1 MRYEEI
7 KDGKGSDFKRLTGV
21 KQETFKKML
30 AVLEQELPS
39 LGRPPKLSRADQLL
53 MTLMYWREYRTQF
66 HIAGS
71 YGISEA
77 TVCRT
82 INKIEDALVRSG
94 EFRLPGK
101 KVLQPSDTII
111 EVVLVDV
118 SEPPIERPKKS
129 KNGTTAVKRSDTLRR
144 HRWSSTRKPGRSSP
158 QLLPMAAPM
167 IFACSKR
174 VRLSWLFKYF
184 AWQMRATRV

>member
-7 KDGKGSDFKRLTGV
+7 KEWKDTGFKRLTGV
-21 KQETFKKML
+21 KHETFNQML
-30 AVLEQELPS
+30 RVLDRELPS
-39 LGRPPKLSRADQLL
+39 FGRPPKLSRADQLL

-82 INKIEDALVRSG
+82 INKVEEALMRSG

-101 KVLQPSDTII
+101 KALQPSDTII

-118 SEPPIERPKKS
+118 SEQPIERPKKS
-129 KNGTTAVKRSDTLRR
+129 KNNITAVKRSVTPRK
-144 HRWSSTRKPGRSSP
+144 HR
-158 QLLPMAAPM
+158 
-167 IFACSKR
+167 
-174 VRLSWLFKYF
+174 
-184 AWQMRATRV
+184 

>member
-1 MRYEEI
+1 M
-7 KDGKGSDFKRLTGV
+7 V
-21 KQETFKKML
+21 
-30 AVLEQELPS
+30 AVLERDLPNF
-39 LGRPPKLSRADQLL
+39 GRPPKLNRADQLL
-53 MTLMYWREYRTQF
+53 MILMYWREYCTQF

-82 INKIEDALVRSG
+82 INKVEDALVRSG

-118 SEPPIERPKKS
+118 SEQPIERPKKS
-129 KNGTTAVKRSDTLRR
+129 KNDTTAAKRSVTPRK
-144 HRWSSTRKPGRSSP
+144 HR
-158 QLLPMAAPM
+158 
-167 IFACSKR
+167 
-174 VRLSWLFKYF
+174 
-184 AWQMRATRV
+184 

>member
-7 KDGKGSDFKRLTGV
+7 KEWKDSDFKRLTGV
-21 KQETFKKML
+21 KHETFKKML
-30 AVLEQELPS
+30 AVLERELPGF
-39 LGRPPKLSRADQLL
+39 GRPPKLSRADQLL

-82 INKIEDALVRSG
+82 INKVEDTLVRSG

-118 SEPPIERPKKS
+118 SEQPIERPKKS
-129 KNGTTAVKRSDTLRR
+129 KSDTTAAKSNDTPRK
-144 HRWSSTRKPGRSSP
+144 HR
-158 QLLPMAAPM
+158 
-167 IFACSKR
+167 
-174 VRLSWLFKYF
+174 
-184 AWQMRATRV
+184 